1 MDRSNSN
8 TGNIGG
14 QVRYVEHE
22 DTERLF
28 ILFYCSIGDQLMR
41 WTSEI
46 YLSFRPSLTR
56 TPNPR

>member
-28 ILFYCSIGDQLMR
+28 ILFYF
-41 WTSEI
+41 TVA
-46 YLSFRPSLTR
+46 
-56 TPNPR
+56 